1 MIASREVCRAAAR
14 IKREYGTG
22 DPFALARE
30 LRIEVLVRELGTL
43 KGFYKDVY
51 GTPFIFL
58 SRRLTR
64 GEARLVCA
72 HELGH
77 HLLHRQFAAFGFE
90 EVSVFSPASRREYE
104 ANLFAAELLLDT
116 REIAAWSRRSI
127 PAAPPS
133 YTWRSPARIA
143 PHPARLSNAPAA
155 HEPCG
160 RHTVCRPSAPQRH
173 SRCCWETTRR
183 CSTGHRQAER
193 WR

>member
-1 MIASREVCRAAAR
+1 MVAAREVRRRAAQVL
-14 IKREYGTG
+14 REYGTN

-30 LRIEVLVRELGTL
+30 MHIEILVRELGTL

-51 GTPFIFL
+51 GAPFIFL

-116 REIAAWSRRSI
+116 REIFDAARAGRTAGEI
-127 PAAPPS
+127 AAECG
-133 YTWRSPARIA
+133 ADV
-143 PHPARLSNAPAA
+143 RLVELKLSSM
-155 HEPCG
+155 G
-160 RHTVCRPSAPQRH
+160 LSKK
-173 SRCCWETTRR
+173 
-183 CSTGHRQAER
+183 
-193 WR
+193 

>member
-1 MIASREVCRAAAR
+1 MVAAREVRRRAAQVL
-14 IKREYGTG
+14 REHGTR

-30 LRIEVLVRELGTL
+30 MHIEILVRELGTL

-51 GTPFIFL
+51 GAPFIFL

-116 REIAAWSRRSI
+116 REIFDAARAGRTAGEI
-127 PAAPPS
+127 AAECG
-133 YTWRSPARIA
+133 ADV
-143 PHPARLSNAPAA
+143 RLVELKLSSM
-155 HEPCG
+155 G
-160 RHTVCRPSAPQRH
+160 LSKK
-173 SRCCWETTRR
+173 
-183 CSTGHRQAER
+183 
-193 WR
+193 

>member
-1 MIASREVCRAAAR
+1 MIVSREICRSAAATVQ
-14 IKREYGTG
+14 KYGTR

-30 LRIEVLVRELGTL
+30 LRIELLVRELGSL
-43 KGFYKDVY
+43 KGFYKDVC

-64 GEARLVCA
+64 TEATMVCA

-116 REIAAWSRRSI
+116 KAVFDAARQGYTASQIAAECR
-127 PAAPPS
+127 
-133 YTWRSPARIA
+133 TDV
-143 PHPARLSNAPAA
+143 RLVELKLASVGLS
-155 HEPCG
+155 EK
-160 RHTVCRPSAPQRH
+160 
-173 SRCCWETTRR
+173 
-183 CSTGHRQAER
+183 
-193 WR
+193 

>member
-1 MIASREVCRAAAR
+1 MVAAREVRRRAAQVL
-14 IKREYGTG
+14 REYGTG

-30 LRIEVLVRELGTL
+30 MHIEILVRELGTL

-51 GTPFIFL
+51 GAPFIFL

-116 REIAAWSRRSI
+116 REMFDAARAGYTAEQIAA
-127 PAAPPS
+127 ALGADV
-133 YTWRSPARIA
+133 
-143 PHPARLSNAPAA
+143 RLV
-155 HEPCG
+155 
-160 RHTVCRPSAPQRH
+160 TLKLSAMGI
-173 SRCCWETTRR
+173 SENL
-183 CSTGHRQAER
+183 S
-193 WR
+193 

>member
-1 MIASREVCRAAAR
+1 MSASRAVCRAAAR

-116 REIAAWSRRSI
+116 KEMFDAARAGYTAEQIAA
-127 PAAPPS
+127 ALGADV
-133 YTWRSPARIA
+133 
-143 PHPARLSNAPAA
+143 RLV
-155 HEPCG
+155 
-160 RHTVCRPSAPQRH
+160 TLKLSAMGI
-173 SRCCWETTRR
+173 SENL
-183 CSTGHRQAER
+183 S
-193 WR
+193 

>member
-1 MIASREVCRAAAR
+1 MIVAREIRKSAADAVR
-14 IKREYGTG
+14 QYGTR

-30 LRIEVLVRELGTL
+30 MHIELLVRELGTL

-58 SRRLTR
+58 SRHLSR
-64 GEARLVCA
+64 GEATLVCA

-116 REIAAWSRRSI
+116 KEVFDAARAGCTAAQIAAALGADVRLVELKL
-127 PAAPPS
+127 AAMG
-133 YTWRSPARIA
+133 
-143 PHPARLSNAPAA
+143 LS
-155 HEPCG
+155 EK
-160 RHTVCRPSAPQRH
+160 
-173 SRCCWETTRR
+173 
-183 CSTGHRQAER
+183 
-193 WR
+193 

>member
-104 ANLFAAELLLDT
+104 ANLFAAELVIPDDELFELLSDRDKSFFCIAEELYVPAELLDFKFRILKRKGYNFNIPT
-116 REIAAWSRRSI
+116 AATADFLKNNI
-127 PAAPPS
+127 PGS
-133 YTWRSPARIA
+133 FG
-143 PHPARLSNAPAA
+143 N
-155 HEPCG
+155 
-160 RHTVCRPSAPQRH
+160 V
-173 SRCCWETTRR
+173 
-183 CSTGHRQAER
+183 
-193 WR
+193 

>member
-1 MIASREVCRAAAR
+1 MIVAREIRKSAADTVR
-14 IKREYGTG
+14 QYGTR

-30 LRIEVLVRELGTL
+30 MHIELLVRELGTL

-58 SRRLTR
+58 SRRLSR
-64 GEARLVCA
+64 GEATLVCA

-116 REIAAWSRRSI
+116 KEVFDAARAGYTATQIAAALGADVRLVELKL
-127 PAAPPS
+127 AAMG
-133 YTWRSPARIA
+133 
-143 PHPARLSNAPAA
+143 LS
-155 HEPCG
+155 EK
-160 RHTVCRPSAPQRH
+160 
-173 SRCCWETTRR
+173 
-183 CSTGHRQAER
+183 
-193 WR
+193 

>member
-1 MIASREVCRAAAR
+1 MVAAREVRRRAAQVL
-14 IKREYGTG
+14 REYGTG

-30 LRIEVLVRELGTL
+30 MHIEILVRELGTL

-51 GTPFIFL
+51 GAPFIFL

-116 REIAAWSRRSI
+116 KEVFVAARAGYTAERIAAELGADVRLVELKLASM
-127 PAAPPS
+127 
-133 YTWRSPARIA
+133 
-143 PHPARLSNAPAA
+143 RLSKK
-155 HEPCG
+155 
-160 RHTVCRPSAPQRH
+160 
-173 SRCCWETTRR
+173 
-183 CSTGHRQAER
+183 
-193 WR
+193 

>member
-90 EVSVFSPASRREYE
+90 EVSVFSPASRREY
-104 ANLFAAELLLDT
+104 
-116 REIAAWSRRSI
+116 
-127 PAAPPS
+127 
-133 YTWRSPARIA
+133 
-143 PHPARLSNAPAA
+143 
-155 HEPCG
+155 
-160 RHTVCRPSAPQRH
+160 
-173 SRCCWETTRR
+173 
-183 CSTGHRQAER
+183 
-193 WR
+193 